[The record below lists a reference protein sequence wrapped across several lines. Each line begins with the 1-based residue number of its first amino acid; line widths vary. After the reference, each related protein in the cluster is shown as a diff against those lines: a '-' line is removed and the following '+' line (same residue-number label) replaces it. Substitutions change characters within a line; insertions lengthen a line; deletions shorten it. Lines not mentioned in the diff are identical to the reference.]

1 MAKII
6 ITGAAGFIGSHL
18 LDRIA
23 NGNNIFIVGI
33 DNLSNGSIK
42 NIKHHI
48 GKAYFRFVNTDLK
61 IESNA
66 WVKNMENADIV
77 YHFAANPEVKL
88 SAENPESSFQDNIV
102 ASFNVLEAMRKH
114 DVKYLVFASTST
126 VYGDAEIIPTPE
138 DYHPLR
144 PISVYGA
151 TKLAVE
157 NLIHSY
163 TALYGIRALI
173 LRFANII
180 GPRSN
185 HGVIV
190 DFIRKLERNPVELEI
205 LGDGTQRKSYLY
217 VEDAVNAVLHL
228 VKHHISNNWSYEVY
242 NIGSTDWVTV
252 KEIADIVTRE
262 LGLRNVKYRYKPAT
276 PDGRGWPGDVK
287 QMLLDTSKLRST
299 GWSPKYNSL
308 EAVVKTVREM
318 VKR

>member
-6 ITGAAGFIGSHL
+6 ITGVAGFIGSHL

-23 NGNNIFIVGI
+23 NGNNKYIVGI

-42 NIKHHI
+42 NIEHHM
-48 GKAYFRFVNTDLK
+48 GKACFKFVNADLK
-61 IESNA
+61 KESNA
-66 WVKNMENADIV
+66 WVETMKNADIV

-190 DFIRKLERNPVELEI
+190 DFINKLKKNPAELEI

-217 VEDAVNAVLHL
+217 VEDAVNAILHI
-228 VKHHISNNWSYEVY
+228 VKHHMSHGWGYEVY
-242 NIGSTDWVTV
+242 NIGSNDWVTV
-252 KEIADIVTRE
+252 KEIADTVTRE
-262 LGLRNVKYRYKPAT
+262 LGLRNVKYRFKPAT

-299 GWSPKYNSL
+299 GWRPKYNSL
-308 EAVVKTVREM
+308 EAVVKTVREI